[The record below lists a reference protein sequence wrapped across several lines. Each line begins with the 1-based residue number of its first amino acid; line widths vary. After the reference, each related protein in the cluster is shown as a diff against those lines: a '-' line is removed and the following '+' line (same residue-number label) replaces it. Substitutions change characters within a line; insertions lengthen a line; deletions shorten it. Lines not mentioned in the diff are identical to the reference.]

1 MEGTGCTEP
10 CKRIDRDLRFS
21 ICMIVVGM
29 SLLTAGSL
37 MVILGH
43 VLSAQLD
50 SENANSLAIAGP
62 VSLTISGGFVLPGL
76 CLYFVRKRKS
86 ARRRRIPR
94 SGTELVDLV
103 FSSYPSLSD
112 ISPTRNYAPPPS
124 YQEVMQMGLD
134 VYPLSSNRVPS
145 ISVLDCS
152 ALDMPVRPD
161 LVQDRRA
168 AWHRSPHEGAAVENT
183 TTPPARRETSLS
195 ASPSHAAGYQE
206 TSLTEQEPPPKYEDV
221 ILT

>member
-1 MEGTGCTEP
+1 MEGTGCAEP

-145 ISVLDCS
+145 ISVLDCT
-152 ALDMPVRPD
+152 ALDMSIRPD
-161 LVQDRRA
+161 LQDSHA
-168 AWHRSPHEGAAVENT
+168 AWNRSPREGAAVENVS
-183 TTPPARRETSLS
+183 PPRRETTLS
-195 ASPSHAAGYQE
+195 ARPSPVGYQE

>member
-1 MEGTGCTEP
+1 MEAAGCAEP

-86 ARRRRIPR
+86 ARRLRRIPR

-112 ISPTRNYAPPPS
+112 ISPSRNYAPPPS
-124 YQEVMQMGLD
+124 YQEVMQMGLS
-134 VYPLSSNRVPS
+134 VYPLSSNSFCEHIKPS
-145 ISVLDCS
+145 L
-152 ALDMPVRPD
+152 
-161 LVQDRRA
+161 RA
-168 AWHRSPHEGAAVENT
+168 AVSIMPYPRISEAVVL
-183 TTPPARRETSLS
+183 PIVQGQVAQSL
-195 ASPSHAAGYQE
+195 
-206 TSLTEQEPPPKYEDV
+206 
-221 ILT
+221 

>member
-1 MEGTGCTEP
+1 MEAAGCAEP

-86 ARRRRIPR
+86 ARRLRRIPR

-112 ISPTRNYAPPPS
+112 ISPSRNYAPPPS
-124 YQEVMQMGLD
+124 YQEVMQMGLS
-134 VYPLSSNRVPS
+134 VYPLSNNRVPS
-145 ISVLDCS
+145 ISVLDCT
-152 ALDMPVRPD
+152 ALDIRSDLPD
-161 LVQDRRA
+161 SHA
-168 AWHRSPHEGAAVENT
+168 AGHRSPHEGAAD
-183 TTPPARRETSLS
+183 
-195 ASPSHAAGYQE
+195 SHAAGHRSPHEGAADGHAAGFQE